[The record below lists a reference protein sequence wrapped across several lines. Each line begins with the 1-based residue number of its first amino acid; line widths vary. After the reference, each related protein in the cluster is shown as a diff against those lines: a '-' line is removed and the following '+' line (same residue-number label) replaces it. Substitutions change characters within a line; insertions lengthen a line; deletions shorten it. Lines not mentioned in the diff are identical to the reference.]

1 MRWLKMAD
9 KLKVGVF
16 KLTSCSGC
24 QMVLVHLEES
34 LLEVLKHVDLK
45 YFRMVS
51 DDDLPNEPLDA
62 ALVEGAVTN
71 EEEAAML
78 KKIRRMSRFLVAAG
92 ACAATG
98 GVNAM
103 KNINPEGEVENIVYS
118 SPEYVRSGKAFGLN
132 EYVKVDAY
140 LYGCPIDRNEL
151 VNTLMSLVLHAPPYI
166 PGLTVC
172 MECKMKGNEC
182 VFITRKEPCLGPV
195 TVGGCGALCPSNN
208 AACEGC
214 RGVLKGTNVSGLVT
228 AWEKA
233 GVSPELIR
241 IKLRKYTVYPVT
253 GR

>member
-1 MRWLKMAD
+1 MAD

-24 QMVLVHLEES
+24 QMVLVHLEEE
-34 LLEVLKHVDLK
+34 LLEVLKHVELK

-51 DDDLPNEPLDA
+51 DDDFPNEPLDA
-62 ALVEGAVTN
+62 AIVEGAVTN
-71 EEEAAML
+71 EEEAATL
-78 KKIRRMSRFLVAAG
+78 KRIRRMSRFLVAAG

-103 KNINPEGEVENIVYS
+103 KNIIPEGEVESTVYS
-118 SPEYVRSGKAFGLN
+118 SPEHIRSGKAFGLN
-132 EYVKVDAY
+132 EYVMVDAY
-140 LYGCPIDRNEL
+140 LYGCPIDRDEL

-182 VFITRKEPCLGPV
+182 VFLTRKEPCLGPV
-195 TVGGCGALCPSNN
+195 TIGGCGALCPSKNV
-208 AACEGC
+208 ACEGC
-214 RGVLKGTNVSGLVT
+214 RGVLKGTNLSALVS
-228 AWEKA
+228 AWENA

-241 IKLRKYTVYPVT
+241 LKLRKYWAYPVS

>member
-1 MRWLKMAD
+1 
-9 KLKVGVF
+9 
-16 KLTSCSGC
+16 
-24 QMVLVHLEES
+24 MVLVHLEES

-78 KKIRRMSRFLVAAG
+78 KKIRRLSRFLVAVG

-103 KNINPEGEVENIVYS
+103 KNINPEGEVESMVYS

-151 VNTLMSLVLHAPPYI
+151 VNPLMSLVLHAPPYI
-166 PGLTVC
+166 LGLTVC

-214 RGVLKGTNVSGLVT
+214 RSVLKGTNVSGL
-228 AWEKA
+228 
-233 GVSPELIR
+233 G
-241 IKLRKYTVYPVT
+241 
-253 GR
+253 

>member
-1 MRWLKMAD
+1 MVD

-34 LLEVLKHVDLK
+34 LLEVLKHIDLK

-78 KKIRRMSRFLVAAG
+78 KKIRRLSRFLVATG

-103 KNINPEGEVENIVYS
+103 KNITPEGEVESIVYS

-151 VNTLMSLVLHAPPYI
+151 VNTLMSLVLRVPPYI

-182 VFITRKEPCLGPV
+182 VFLTRREPCLGPV

-208 AACEGC
+208 VACEGC
-214 RGVLKGTNVSGLVT
+214 RGVLKGTNVNGLVS

-241 IKLRKYTVYPVT
+241 IKLRKYTVYPVA

>member
-1 MRWLKMAD
+1 MVD

-34 LLEVLKHVDLK
+34 LLEILKHVELK

-51 DDDLPNEPLDA
+51 DDDLPNDPLDA
-62 ALVEGAVTN
+62 AIVEGAVTN

-78 KKIRRMSRFLVAAG
+78 KRIRRMSRFLVAAG
-92 ACAATG
+92 ACAVTG

-103 KNINPEGEVENIVYS
+103 KNITPEGEIESTVYP
-118 SPEYVRSGKAFGLN
+118 SPEHVRSGKAYGLN
-132 EYVKVDAY
+132 EYVAVDAY
-140 LYGCPIDRNEL
+140 LYGCPIDRSEL
-151 VNTLMSLVLHAPPYI
+151 VNALMSLVLRVPPYI

-172 MECKMKGNEC
+172 IECKTKGNEC
-182 VFITRKEPCLGPV
+182 VFLMRKEPCLGPV

-208 AACEGC
+208 VACEGC
-214 RGVLKGTNVSGLVT
+214 RDVLKGTNVSGLVS
-228 AWEKA
+228 AWENA
-233 GVSPELIR
+233 GVNPELIQL
-241 IKLRKYTVYPVT
+241 KLRKYSVYPVS

>member
-1 MRWLKMAD
+1 MNG

-16 KLTSCSGC
+16 KLASCSGC

-34 LLEVLKHVDLK
+34 LLEVLKHIELK

-71 EEEAAML
+71 EEEAAMV
-78 KKIRRMSRFLVAAG
+78 KKIRRISRFLVAMG

-98 GVNAM
+98 GLNAM
-103 KNINPEGEVENIVYS
+103 KNTAREGDVESTVYP

-140 LYGCPIDRNEL
+140 LYGCPIDRREL
-151 VNTLMSLVLHAPPYI
+151 VNTLMSLALRVPPYI

-182 VFITRKEPCLGPV
+182 IFLTRGEPCLGPV
-195 TVGGCGALCPSNN
+195 TVGGCGALCPSNGV
-208 AACEGC
+208 ACEGC
-214 RGVLKGTNVSGLVT
+214 RGVLKGTNPSGLEQ
-228 AWEKA
+228 AWANA
-233 GVSPELIR
+233 GVDPGLIR
-241 IKLRKYTVYPVT
+241 LKLRKYHDVHQVLE
-253 GR
+253 R

>member
-1 MRWLKMAD
+1 MTE

-24 QMVLVHLEES
+24 QMVLVHLEEN
-34 LLEVLKHVDLK
+34 LLEVLKHVELK

-51 DDDLPNEPLDA
+51 DDDFPKEPIDA
-62 ALVEGAVTN
+62 AIVEGAVTN
-71 EEEAAML
+71 EEEAATL
-78 KKIRRMSRFLVAAG
+78 KRIRRVSRFLVAAG
-92 ACAATG
+92 TCAATG

-103 KNINPEGEVENIVYS
+103 KNITPQGKVESTVYP
-118 SPEYVRSGKAFGLN
+118 SPEHVRSGKAFGLN
-132 EYVKVDAY
+132 EYVTVDAY
-140 LYGCPIDRNEL
+140 LHGCPIDGDEL
-151 VNTLMSLVLHAPPYI
+151 VDTLMSLMLRVTPYI

-182 VFITRKEPCLGPV
+182 VFLTRKEPCLGPV

-208 AACEGC
+208 VACEGC
-214 RGVLKGTNVSGLVT
+214 RCVLKGTNVSGLVS
-228 AWEKA
+228 AWENA

-241 IKLRKYTVYPVT
+241 LKLGKYCVYPVS